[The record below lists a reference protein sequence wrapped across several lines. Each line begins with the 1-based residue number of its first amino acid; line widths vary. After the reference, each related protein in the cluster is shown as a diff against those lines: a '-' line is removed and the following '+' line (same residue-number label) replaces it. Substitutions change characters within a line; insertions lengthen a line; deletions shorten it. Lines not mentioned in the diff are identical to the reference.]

1 MCFVVTRVV
10 LDTWSHETAID
21 EGSARDVVD
30 RGLYDSDVRIGRY
43 THVANCVTGE
53 RTVKGVAL

>member
-1 MCFVVTRVV
+1 MTGVV
-10 LDTWSHETAID
+10 LDTRRHETAID

-30 RGLYDSDVRIGRY
+30 RGLYDSDSRIGYY
-43 THVANCVTGE
+43 TRVANCLTGE